1 MLIDDFAMAR
11 EDDAAGGHRAAQPM
25 GMGEALS
32 AAEPGGITG
41 GHPAPAPAA
50 EPDRFGDLGPGS
62 AAMGRFVVDYLQLLD
77 GRLDAI
83 RRCLADSDIEGARV
97 AVLSLE
103 SSSVM
108 LGGRPLAD
116 RLSELR
122 THLELGPTPQRNA
135 LLALV
140 EVSAA
145 AFRRELELA
154 PPG

>member
-1 MLIDDFAMAR
+1 
-11 EDDAAGGHRAAQPM
+11 
-25 GMGEALS
+25 MGESLS
-32 AAEPGGITG
+32 AAEPVGIVG

-50 EPDRFGDLGPGS
+50 IGPAVGNDPVSDPFVALGPGS
-62 AAMGRFVVDYLQLLD
+62 AAMDRFVADYLQLLD

-108 LGGRPLAD
+108 LGGGPLAA
-116 RLSELR
+116 RLAELR
-122 THLELGPTPQRNA
+122 AQLDLGTAPQRNA

-140 EVSAA
+140 ETAA
-145 AFRRELELA
+145 TAFRRELQAAGE
-154 PPG
+154 